1 MSWLKNLFGKQKPIP
16 TSNTDPVNGI
26 MERMTNIK
34 ETGSDNS
41 VHYTDNV
48 ELIKQLKRDKKY
60 DEAIEIL
67 LKSVELT
74 ENESKKANA
83 KPVHEDKYAFLS
95 EGRST
100 TWGVAPWYYEQLAI
114 IYRKQKRYAEEVS
127 ILERYAS
134 QPKAPGVGPK
144 KLAERL
150 IKARE
155 LLVNNNA

>member
-1 MSWLKNLFGKQKPIP
+1 MSWLKKLFGKHKPMP
-16 TSNTDPVNGI
+16 TSNIDPV
-26 MERMTNIK
+26 MEEMTAIK
-34 ETGSDNS
+34 VAGSDNG

-74 ENESKKANA
+74 EKESKKANA

-95 EGRST
+95 EGRTT

-127 ILERYAS
+127 ILERYES
-134 QPKAPGVGPK
+134 QPKAPGVGPM

-150 IKARE
+150 INARE
-155 LLVNNNA
+155 LLANNNA

>member
-1 MSWLKNLFGKQKPIP
+1 ML
-16 TSNTDPVNGI
+16 TSDSHSVNEIMGRMNT
-26 MERMTNIK
+26 IK
-34 ETGSDNS
+34 EAGSDNGI
-41 VHYTDNV
+41 HYTDNV
-48 ELIKQLKRDKKY
+48 ELIKQLKRDQKY
-60 DEAIEIL
+60 DEAIEVL

-74 ENESKKANA
+74 ENESKKASSI
-83 KPVHEDKYAFLS
+83 PVHEDKFSFLS

-114 IYRKQKRYAEEVS
+114 IYRKQKRFAEEVS

-150 IKARE
+150 IKARA
-155 LLVNNNA
+155 LLADNNV

>member
-1 MSWLKNLFGKQKPIP
+1 VL
-16 TSNTDPVNGI
+16 
-26 MERMTNIK
+26 
-34 ETGSDNS
+34 
-41 VHYTDNV
+41 
-48 ELIKQLKRDKKY
+48 KKY

-74 ENESKKANA
+74 ENESKKATA

-100 TWGVAPWYYEQLAI
+100 TWDVAPWFYEQLAI

-134 QPKAPGVGPK
+134 QPKAPGVSPK

-155 LLVNNNA
+155 LLANNNNA